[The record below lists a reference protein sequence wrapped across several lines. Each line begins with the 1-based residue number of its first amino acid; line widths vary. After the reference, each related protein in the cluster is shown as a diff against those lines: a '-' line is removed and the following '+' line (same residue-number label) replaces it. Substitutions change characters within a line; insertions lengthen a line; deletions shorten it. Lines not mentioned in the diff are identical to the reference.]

1 MTAQACPD
9 DAIIWSHKVVGTLGQ
24 VMHWGISRMFKTV
37 VLALAV
43 VSVGAPA
50 QAGPLEN
57 TLAKLDPQERSH
69 QACIIKGIDMV
80 RHDARLKNADRIKT
94 QIFAPAVLDN
104 TQLTAK
110 GGAVRAGKHW
120 YAMSFTCQLSKDLA
134 KATAFT
140 FALGKEIPKESWE
153 KHGLWQ

>member
-1 MTAQACPD
+1 
-9 DAIIWSHKVVGTLGQ
+9 
-24 VMHWGISRMFKTV
+24 MHWGISRMFKTV

-80 RHDARLKNADRIKT
+80 RHDAR
-94 QIFAPAVLDN
+94 
-104 TQLTAK
+104 
-110 GGAVRAGKHW
+110 
-120 YAMSFTCQLSKDLA
+120 
-134 KATAFT
+134 
-140 FALGKEIPKESWE
+140 
-153 KHGLWQ
+153 